1 MMKTEL
7 RYLHAGEMNALSRM
21 LNTAFTGDPDSR
33 HFEEGLPKMWVD
45 DEEHMRRHIAVFEDG
60 VMAGAVGIYPY
71 DVQIGE
77 KTLRFA
83 TVGNIGVLRQYRGRG
98 YMQALMEAA
107 MAELSSHRIDVSRL
121 GGLRTRYERWGYEM
135 CGTNYAVRLSK
146 RNAKEAYPDGTG
158 MTFVPVAA
166 GDTAALSFIRT
177 LYRRA
182 AIACER
188 GCDRDLF
195 CTLCAWKNRPYLA
208 YCGGEAVGYLCASP
222 DGASVAEHGAVDAE
236 LQTAMLCAWVMQGDA
251 YEIRAEVYPWD
262 APLCRAIGAVCESF
276 TAVPATQC
284 KILSPDRFA
293 DALLSLKSAMTPL
306 VPGTVSIGIGGF
318 GTLVMEVTEGEV
330 RAYRGEDSPA
340 CTVDA
345 LTVTRML
352 FGMMPPDLC
361 APLSEQTRRLL
372 SAWLPLP
379 FSWNGQDRV

>member
-45 DEEHMRRHIAVFEDG
+45 DDEHMHRHIAVFEGD

-71 DVQIGE
+71 DVRIGE
-77 KTLRFA
+77 KNLRFA
-83 TVGNIGVLRQYRGRG
+83 TVGNIGVLQQYRGRG
-98 YMQALMEAA
+98 YMRALMEAA
-107 MAELSSHRIDVSRL
+107 MAELSSQQIDVSRL

-135 CGTNYAVRLSK
+135 CGTNYTVRLSG
-146 RNAKEAYPDGTG
+146 RNAREAYPGSTG
-158 MTFVPVAA
+158 ITFVPVEAEDA
-166 GDTAALSFIRT
+166 AALSFIRT

-188 GCDRDLF
+188 GGDRDLYR
-195 CTLCAWKNRPYLA
+195 TLCAWKNRPYLA
-208 YCGGEAVGYLCASP
+208 YCGGEVIGYLCASP
-222 DGASVAEHGAVDAE
+222 DGASVAEHGAVDAAR
-236 LQTAMLCAWVMQGDA
+236 QTAMLCAWVMTCGA

-262 APLCRAIGAVCESF
+262 VPLCRAIGAVCESF
-276 TAVPATQC
+276 TASPATQC

-293 DALLSLKSAMTPL
+293 DALLSLKASMTPL
-306 VPGTVSIGIGGF
+306 VPGTVSLGIDGW
-318 GTLVMEVTEGEV
+318 GTLVMEITEGSA
-330 RAYRGEDSPA
+330 RAYRGGGSPDSSA
-340 CTVDA
+340 DA
-345 LTVTRML
+345 LTAARML